1 MNKLKDAYVELYHV
15 KEDDKT
21 SVSVVKDPKTG
32 VIYTYKVLAVYD
44 ARVFKYLKDHEDVHI
59 PKIYE
64 YEERDGRLTVIEEY
78 IRGETLDYVLQNRK
92 LQKKEKVRIL
102 EEICDALEFL
112 HSARPFPIIHRDLKP
127 ANVMLLEDS
136 RVVLIDYDAAKVFTP
151 GKMRDTALIGTPGHA
166 APEQFGYAQSDE
178 RTDIYA
184 VGVMIREM
192 FPKDFRMKK
201 IAAKATQ
208 MSPRDR
214 YENVAEIKALLR
226 RRWTPMKAEAA
237 NAEEYLEYFCT
248 NCGAI
253 LNDQPG
259 FKYNNGTW
267 RCMECGQVLFGDEAG
282 DTGGKFNGVVF
293 YCDGCGEILNRQ
305 EGFDYYDDTWTCT
318 NCGLLN
324 DISENNIRVEPP
336 RK

>member
-1 MNKLKDAYVELYHV
+1 MRALKDAYLELYHV

-32 VIYTYKVLAVYD
+32 EVYTCKVLSVYD
-44 ARVFKYLKDHEDVHI
+44 EQVFAYLKKHEDVHV
-59 PKIYE
+59 PKIFE
-64 YEERDGRLTVIEEY
+64 YEEQDGRLTVIEEY
-78 IRGETLDYVLQNRK
+78 LRGETLDYVLQNQK
-92 LQKKEKVRIL
+92 LKKKEKVHIL
-102 EEICDALEFL
+102 EEICDGLEFL
-112 HSARPFPIIHRDLKP
+112 HSAKPLPIIHRDLKP
-127 ANVMLLEDS
+127 ANVMISDDD
-136 RVVLIDYDAAKVFTP
+136 RVVLIDYDDAKVFTP

-166 APEQFGYAQSDE
+166 APEQYGYAQSDE

-184 VGVMIREM
+184 VGVMIRDM

-201 IAAKATQ
+201 IADKATQ
-208 MSPRDR
+208 ISPRDR
-214 YENVAEIKALLR
+214 YESVTEIKALLR
-226 RRWTPMKAEAA
+226 RRLTPAKAAG
-237 NAEEYLEYFCT
+237 AEEYLEYFCT

-267 RCMECGQVLFGDEAG
+267 RCMDCGQVLFGDEAG
-282 DTGGKFNGVVF
+282 DTGGKFNGVIF
-293 YCDGCGEILNRQ
+293 YCDRCGEILNRQ
-305 EGFDYYDDTWTCT
+305 EGFDYYDDSWTCT

>member
-1 MNKLKDAYVELYHV
+1 MLKDAYTELYHV
-15 KEDDKT
+15 KGDDKT

-32 VIYTYKVLAVYD
+32 VICTCKELSVYD
-44 ARVFKYLKDHEDVHI
+44 TRVFEYLKDHEDPHV
-59 PKIYE
+59 PRIYA
-64 YEERDGRLTVIEEY
+64 YEEQNGRLTVIEEFV
-78 IRGETLDYVLQNRK
+78 RGETLDYVLQNRK
-92 LQKKEKVRIL
+92 LKKKEKIRIL
-102 EEICDALEFL
+102 EEICGALEFL
-112 HSARPFPIIHRDLKP
+112 HSARPLPIIHRDLKP
-127 ANVMLLEDS
+127 ANVMLAEND

-151 GKMRDTALIGTPGHA
+151 GKMRDTALIGTMGHA
-166 APEQFGYAQSDE
+166 APEQYGFAQSDE
-178 RTDIYA
+178 RTDVYA

-201 IAAKATQ
+201 IADKATQ
-208 MSPRDR
+208 ISPRDR
-214 YENVAEIKALLR
+214 YESAAELKAMLR
-226 RRWTPMKAEAA
+226 RHWTPVKAAGA
-237 NAEEYLEYFCT
+237 DEYLEYFCT

-259 FKYNNGTW
+259 FRYNNGTW
-267 RCMECGQVLFGDEAG
+267 KCMDCGQELFGDEAG